1 MLKLGG
7 RSGRVCGMKTM
18 NEFKKMLMCHVD
30 NAEKLIEAGKR
41 AEFLVEAKE
50 VLVVDSVPE
59 GWEEIK
65 LGKAEQLR
73 FGLRKESG
81 KWNWK
86 GSIEPYKALA
96 TESGTTYNKCPG
108 WENAPW
114 GYDLVLP
121 VGVWDKI
128 KIDRKQSNVSKEHR
142 LIAMRY
148 SAEDMPEKV
157 MLLERELG

>member
-1 MLKLGG
+1 MV
-7 RSGRVCGMKTM
+7 RGMKTM
-18 NEFKKMLMCHVD
+18 DEFKKMLMCHVD
-30 NAEKLIEAGKR
+30 KAEELIEACKR
-41 AEFLVEAKE
+41 AEFLEESNE

-108 WENAPW
+108 WDSAPW

-128 KIDRKQSNVSKEHR
+128 KIDRQQSNAPKEHR
-142 LIAMRY
+142 RIAFGY
-148 SAEDMPEKV
+148 SPKDMPEKV
-157 MLLERELG
+157 VLLERKLK